1 VNATEDVTRL
11 HVAVDD
17 GAIFRV
23 VVSNWP
29 DGADTKDPDSV
40 FGDYWPPLGWR
51 MASDAESE
59 AERTFTVDLDS
70 PASLAAFES
79 QFGLYV
85 VEKIRGYV
93 AIHAALVRI
102 GQHVLVIPGPSG
114 EGKSTLARTALSRGH
129 QVLTDEFCLVESETG
144 LVSGWPR
151 PIRERLVGGGIN
163 RIPIDASDPVHPTH
177 VIVTSFSGDE
187 LVKGMNLE
195 AMTGGQVALDLLANT
210 VCAQSRPEES
220 FQASVMLA
228 RRVQGFAGTRGE
240 AEEALAHLEEW
251 LVA

>member
-1 VNATEDVTRL
+1 MSAAEDVTRL
-11 HVAVDD
+11 HVEVDD

-23 VVSNWP
+23 DVRNWP
-29 DGADTKDPDSV
+29 DGADPGDPDSV

-51 MASDAESE
+51 MASDTESD
-59 AERTFTVDLDS
+59 AERTFMVDLDS

-85 VEKIRGYV
+85 VEKVRGFV

-102 GQHVLVIPGPSG
+102 RQHVLLIPGSSG
-114 EGKSTLARTALSRGH
+114 QGKSTLARTALGRGH

-151 PIRERLVGGGIN
+151 PIRERLVGGGIK

-177 VIVTSFSGDE
+177 VIVTSFSADE
-187 LVKGMNLE
+187 HVEGMNLE
-195 AMTGGQVALDLLANT
+195 EITGGQVALDLLANT

-220 FQASVMLA
+220 FQAGVMLA
-228 RRVQGFAGTRGE
+228 RRVQGFSGTRGE
-240 AEEALAHLEEW
+240 AEEALAHLEKW